1 MVTSIKLKVCT
12 KEPNFSFPVKM
23 LPNSKKSS
31 LSLKSVLVRTK
42 NVNYVYKSYVR
53 FEIYEVHLDRDFQ
66 TNCYMPEYSS
76 SSVTL
81 DF

>member
-1 MVTSIKLKVCT
+1 
-12 KEPNFSFPVKM
+12 M

-53 FEIYEVHLDRDFQ
+53 FEIHEVHLDRDFQ

-76 SSVTL
+76 SGVTL
-81 DF
+81 DL